1 MEVDAHLYKRYE
13 LFLEVRRI
21 RCQLSALNLRSARDG
36 VTGTPIREGKGNAA
50 PEGTLVGVPY
60 RLEVLRSA

>member
-36 VTGTPIREGKGNAA
+36 VTGTSMREGKGNAA
-50 PEGTLVGVPY
+50 RNGDH
-60 RLEVLRSA
+60 R